1 MEKDTAGNHGL
12 KMMEHRIA
20 HHTGHHLTWE
30 FVLEVMHKHDSKGFK
45 RCNPTA
51 RKIHRTPKVP
61 IGIHE
66 RWAGDGDDKLYGIG
80 FPIWA
85 VVDDVTGRW
94 LDGWVVPSNC
104 MGAIIGYLFL
114 CLVEKY
120 GGKPAFAQASSC
132 IECVL
137 MMKTWRYSTTIF
149 HWLWFGNHPAIQ
161 IS

>member
-45 RCNPTA
+45 WCNPTA

-120 GGKPAFAQASSC
+120 GGSSSFKLYWMCSDDENLKVFHYNFPLTVVWKPPSY
-132 IECVL
+132 
-137 MMKTWRYSTTIF
+137 TD
-149 HWLWFGNHPAIQ
+149 
-161 IS
+161 

>member
-30 FVLEVMHKHDSKGFK
+30 FVSEVMHKHDSKGFK
-45 RCNPTA
+45 WRNPTA

-120 GGKPAFAQASSC
+120 GGSSSFKLYWMCSDDENLKVFHYNFPLTVVWKPPSY
-132 IECVL
+132 
-137 MMKTWRYSTTIF
+137 TD
-149 HWLWFGNHPAIQ
+149 
-161 IS
+161 